1 MANESMKDI
10 AKIVKGTLKQKYP
23 NYSFSVSSKEYPASL
38 DIVWYKADFNPFT
51 DIANRT
57 MLNTNVYYIDETKG
71 LTAKGLEVL
80 KDIYNTA
87 IQFQESYGDKYHKST
102 KFYLDI
108 DLGTFDKPFTVVESQ
123 KEPANVTT
131 PTTSTTTSSSK
142 GKGWDWGD
150 LIRGN
155 NGWTLYSKI
164 LPDGRQVY
172 NLVKEK
178 ATPPNKEKWNEIR
191 GELSTE
197 TGFKWSPRS
206 QSFQYWGNLYN
217 KIDYLE
223 LLDKIFAIMGK
234 YYGFDK
240 PKVETSTKQ
249 DLTSKSAATAFDIVY
264 RENTQDFDLIND
276 YTMFAERMTSKY
288 VMNDEQWDFLLSEF
302 NKKGGNKEFVLNES
316 YKSIPD
322 NPKLEYVTINWAEGK
337 PEYTNL
343 FPKTFKSFK
352 QASKFIADNQDDNGT
367 TKHSVEWKYK
377 FDDYIFKAKFDIG
390 RLLNPKE
397 WLNLWAKDYLSLIF
411 YNISAKLYNEQE
423 LKDIDSF
430 HYGVLGKDGLEITK
444 EEFDKIVKY
453 NNVSRKEKDLLPKT
467 FSLFDEKEEQVVTP
481 EMIQKQIDSLS
492 ILAKYG
498 DELAAKKIK
507 LLQILLKK

>member
-10 AKIVKGTLKQKYP
+10 AKIVKGTLKKKYP

-38 DIVWYKADFNPFT
+38 DIVWYEADFYPFLGVY
-51 DIANRT
+51 NRT
-57 MLNTNVYYIDETKG
+57 SFSPNIYYLEGVTA
-71 LTAKGLEVL
+71 LTEKGLEVL
-80 KDIYNTA
+80 KDIYNVA
-87 IQFQESYGDKYHKST
+87 IQFQESYGDAYHKRS
-102 KFYLDI
+102 KFYLNI
-108 DLGTFDKPFTVVESQ
+108 DLGTFDKPFTVIARK
-123 KEPANVTT
+123 KEPNTVTS
-131 PTTSTTTSSSK
+131 PSGTTTTTTSDK

-155 NGWTLYSKI
+155 NGWSLYSKI
-164 LPDGRQVY
+164 LSDGRHVY
-172 NLVKEK
+172 SLVKQK
-178 ATPPNKEKWNEIR
+178 ATAPNKEKWNEIR

-217 KIDYLE
+217 KSGYWE

-240 PKVETSTKQ
+240 PKVEPT
-249 DLTSKSAATAFDIVY
+249 IEV
-264 RENTQDFDLIND
+264 TQANVEPEPID
-276 YTMFAERMTSKY
+276 KP
-288 VMNDEQWDFLLSEF
+288 
-302 NKKGGNKEFVLNES
+302 FVLNES

-337 PEYTNL
+337 PEYTDL

-397 WLNLWAKDYLSLIF
+397 WVNLWAKDYLSLIF
-411 YNISAKLYNEQE
+411 YNISAELYNEQE
-423 LKDIDSF
+423 LKDIDNF
-430 HYGVLGKDGLEITK
+430 HYNVLGKEGLEITK

-507 LLQILLKK
+507 ILQILLKK